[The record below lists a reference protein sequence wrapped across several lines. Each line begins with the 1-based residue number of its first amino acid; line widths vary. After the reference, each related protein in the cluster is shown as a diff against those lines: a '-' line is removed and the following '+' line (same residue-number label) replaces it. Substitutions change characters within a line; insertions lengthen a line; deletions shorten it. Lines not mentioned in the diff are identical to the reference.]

1 MERPDNTQR
10 NRKCSMRWEQ
20 ITILKKP
27 IAPKKKKE
35 LPIWASV
42 AIVILLSFFSLS
54 LVIIGAVRSVDNT
67 CGIDKVSLEKR
78 CQKAIDHY
86 KGRQVNL

>member
-1 MERPDNTQR
+1 M
-10 NRKCSMRWEQ
+10 SWEMVVS
-20 ITILKKP
+20 LKKP
-27 IAPKKKKE
+27 IVPKKK
-35 LPIWASV
+35 LPAWASV
-42 AIVILLSFFSLS
+42 VIVILLSFFSLS